1 MTYWSMNKAIFKN
14 DVKVICIMHVLHR
27 IQFMILM
34 KANSDVFME
43 WENKIKSYAFN
54 FFYMA
59 RVRNLYII
67 ILMVMVTTHFTPPP
81 KKKKMNEV
89 NYYWKILTSCQSV
102 VLSFF
107 WDWVSQSYWNFSI
120 FFFPVYTQRCQTRE
134 YPYNTA
140 GTGQALWLRL
150 CQSFK

>member
-1 MTYWSMNKAIFKN
+1 MNKAIFKN

-27 IQFMILM
+27 IQFMIMM

-43 WENKIKSYAFN
+43 WENKIKSAFN

-81 KKKKMNEV
+81 QKKK
-89 NYYWKILTSCQSV
+89 
-102 VLSFF
+102 
-107 WDWVSQSYWNFSI
+107 
-120 FFFPVYTQRCQTRE
+120 
-134 YPYNTA
+134 
-140 GTGQALWLRL
+140 
-150 CQSFK
+150 

>member
-1 MTYWSMNKAIFKN
+1 MSYIEYSLW
-14 DVKVICIMHVLHR
+14 
-27 IQFMILM
+27 FMM

-67 ILMVMVTTHFTPPP
+67 ILMVLVTTHFTPPP
-81 KKKKMNEV
+81 KKKMNEV

-107 WDWVSQSYWNFSI
+107 WDWVSRSYWNFSI